1 MMSSFRKKC
10 TTLVIARYKRRELR
24 LRCCY
29 NLRRE
34 FSSGKTSGGKSGRRD
49 VKSEN
54 WGERVHPH
62 VNAKT
67 KGKPTFPQSV
77 SRGVSQS
84 VPPGEATS
92 EEDPRDIYFN
102 NNVIEKR
109 VADILI
115 KNSHNESLFG
125 FLPMEGR
132 TNKVP
137 KGFKICQWLFLLVLS
152 SGVLLIHI
160 LPEVG
165 RENYIRDI
173 FSFEVYC
180 CSCILVFHGG
190 FNSLLQLIQYGVPP
204 TRKYKGLYN
213 SLRLI
218 SSIIPLFFGLI
229 TSSLCESFPK
239 DSIFLLMLSYMSLLL
254 NYYLLHNKCLI
265 PAWMF
270 RQCKL
275 LICIVLF
282 NLLLL
287 LISEAQIYR
296 GRKVSIQVDD

>member
-1 MMSSFRKKC
+1 MLSVFRKKC
-10 TTLVIARYKRRELR
+10 TNLVIARYKNRAVRIKY
-24 LRCCY
+24 CY
-29 NLRRE
+29 NLKRE
-34 FSSGKTSGGKSGRRD
+34 FSNGKASGGKIGQRD
-49 VKSEN
+49 IKNGN
-54 WGERVHPH
+54 WREKVNPH
-62 VNAKT
+62 VNTKT
-67 KGKPTFPQSV
+67 KGRAPFPPSV
-77 SRGVSQS
+77 D
-84 VPPGEATS
+84 PDAATG

-102 NNVIEKR
+102 NKMIEKK
-109 VADILI
+109 VADIMI
-115 KNSHNESLFG
+115 KNSHNESLFE

-137 KGFKICQWLFLLVLS
+137 QGFKICQCLFLLTLS

-160 LPEVG
+160 LPEIG

-173 FSFEVYC
+173 FSLEIYC

-229 TSSLCESFPK
+229 TSSLCESFPR
-239 DSIFLLMLSYMSLLL
+239 DSILLLMLSYMSLWL

-270 RQCKL
+270 RQSKF
-275 LICIVLF
+275 LICFVLL
-282 NLLLL
+282 NLVLL

>member
-1 MMSSFRKKC
+1 MMNLFRKEC
-10 TTLVIARYKRRELR
+10 TNFVITRYRKGELR
-24 LRCCY
+24 IKCCY

-34 FSSGKTSGGKSGRRD
+34 FSSGKASGGKIGRCD
-49 VKSEN
+49 IKNEK
-54 WGERVHPH
+54 WGEKVNPH
-62 VNAKT
+62 VNTKT
-67 KGKPTFPQSV
+67 KGRPNFPPSV
-77 SRGVSQS
+77 NPGV
-84 VPPGEATS
+84 VTS

-102 NNVIEKR
+102 NNIIEKK
-109 VADILI
+109 VADIII
-115 KNSHNESLFG
+115 KNSHNESLFE

-137 KGFKICQWLFLLVLS
+137 KGFKICQWLFLLALS

-160 LPEVG
+160 LPEMG

-173 FSFEVYC
+173 YSFEIYC

-229 TSSLCESFPK
+229 TSSLCENFPK
-239 DSIFLLMLSYMSLLL
+239 DSILLLMLSYMSLLL

-275 LICIVLF
+275 LICFVLF
-282 NLLLL
+282 NLFLL

>member
-1 MMSSFRKKC
+1 MMSLLWKKC
-10 TTLVIARYKRRELR
+10 TNFVIARYKKRELR
-24 LRCCY
+24 IKCCY
-29 NLRRE
+29 NFRRE
-34 FSSGKTSGGKSGRRD
+34 FSSVKASDGRNGRRD
-49 VKSEN
+49 INTNN
-54 WGERVHPH
+54 WGEKVHPH
-62 VNAKT
+62 VNTKT
-67 KGKPTFPQSV
+67 KGRSTFPPSV
-77 SRGVSQS
+77 DPGVALGAA
-84 VPPGEATS
+84 PDAATS
-92 EEDPRDIYFN
+92 EEDHRDLYFN
-102 NNVIEKR
+102 NKVIQKR
-109 VADILI
+109 VADIII

-137 KGFKICQWLFLLVLS
+137 KGFKICQCLSLLALS

-160 LPEVG
+160 LPEMG

-173 FSFEVYC
+173 FSFEIYC

-190 FNSLLQLIQYGVPP
+190 LNSLLQLIQYGVPP

-218 SSIIPLFFGLI
+218 YSIIPLFFGLI
-229 TSSLCESFPK
+229 TSSLCDSFPK
-239 DSIFLLMLSYMSLLL
+239 DSILLLMLSYMSLLL

-270 RQCKL
+270 RQCKFL
-275 LICIVLF
+275 TFFVLF

>member
-1 MMSSFRKKC
+1 MSLFRKKS
-10 TTLVIARYKRRELR
+10 TNLINARYRNRELHIKK
-24 LRCCY
+24 CY

-34 FSSGKTSGGKSGRRD
+34 FTSGKASGGKIGRRD
-49 VKSEN
+49 VKIEN
-54 WGERVHPH
+54 WGEKVNPRV
-62 VNAKT
+62 NT
-67 KGKPTFPQSV
+67 ERKGRPTFPASV
-77 SRGVSQS
+77 E
-84 VPPGEATS
+84 PDTATS
-92 EEDPRDIYFN
+92 EEDPRDIYFKN
-102 NNVIEKR
+102 KIIEKK
-109 VADILI
+109 VADIMI
-115 KNSHNESLFG
+115 KNSHNESLFE

-137 KGFKICQWLFLLVLS
+137 KGFKICQCLFLLALS

-165 RENYIRDI
+165 KENYIRDI
-173 FSFEVYC
+173 YSFEIYC
-180 CSCILVFHGG
+180 CSSILVFHGG

-204 TRKYKGLYN
+204 KRKYKGLYN

-239 DSIFLLMLSYMSLLL
+239 DSILLLMLSYTSLLL
-254 NYYLLHNKCLI
+254 NYYLLHNKCLV
-265 PAWMF
+265 PAWLF
-270 RQCKL
+270 QQCKL
-275 LICIVLF
+275 LVCFVLF
-282 NLLLL
+282 NLVLL

>member
-1 MMSSFRKKC
+1 MMSLFRKKC
-10 TTLVIARYKRRELR
+10 TNLVITRYQKRELR
-24 LRCCY
+24 IKCCY

-34 FSSGKTSGGKSGRRD
+34 FSSGKASGGKIGKRD
-49 VKSEN
+49 IKNEN
-54 WGERVHPH
+54 WGEKVHSQ
-62 VNAKT
+62 VNTKT
-67 KGKPTFPQSV
+67 KRRSTFPPSV
-77 SRGVSQS
+77 DPGVA
-84 VPPGEATS
+84 PDEAKN
-92 EEDPRDIYFN
+92 EEDPRDLYFN
-102 NNVIEKR
+102 NKVIEKR
-109 VADILI
+109 VADIII

-137 KGFKICQWLFLLVLS
+137 KGFKICQCLFLLALS

-160 LPEVG
+160 LPEIG

-173 FSFEVYC
+173 FSFEIYC

-218 SSIIPLFFGLI
+218 SSIIPLFSGLI

-239 DSIFLLMLSYMSLLL
+239 DSILLLMLSYMSLLL

-275 LICIVLF
+275 LISFVLF
-282 NLLLL
+282 NLVL
-287 LISEAQIYR
+287 
-296 GRKVSIQVDD
+296 